1 MNRLGASYGSAASST
16 VAEACNR
23 VGNRYPPP
31 CHTPCVAFRGM
42 NRMSVSYLS
51 CYVQR
56 ME

>member
-51 CYVQR
+51 RYVQR